1 MRRFAIPTLL
11 FIALCFAC
19 TSAQAQV
26 GRPQSKPQTKSQ
38 PKSQNKAQS
47 RPVSGISQSSASQST
62 DTQTASDS
70 ATGTDSD
77 SEILVTQAG
86 TKLRKVEPKV

>member
-11 FIALCFAC
+11 FTALCFAC

-26 GRPQSKPQTKSQ
+26 GRPQSKSQ

-47 RPVSGISQSSASQST
+47 KSQSRPAAGISPKAASQST
-62 DTQTASDS
+62 DTQTA
-70 ATGTDSD
+70 
-77 SEILVTQAG
+77 
-86 TKLRKVEPKV
+86 